1 MCIRDRWMKSS
12 HSGPLAP
19 GSGLRAPDH
28 PFKTHREG
36 DQMKPNYKQMMKQAQ
51 KLQVDME
58 KAQEELAE
66 ESVEASAGGGM
77 VTVEV
82 GGDMTIRSININPDA
97 VDPED
102 VEMLEDMILAAT
114 NEAVRNAREL
124 SDKRMGSL
132 TQGLNLPG
140 M

>member
-1 MCIRDRWMKSS
+1 
-12 HSGPLAP
+12 
-19 GSGLRAPDH
+19 
-28 PFKTHREG
+28 
-36 DQMKPNYKQMMKQAQ
+36 MKPNYQQMMKQAQ
-51 KLQVDME
+51 KLQADME
-58 KAQEELAE
+58 KAQEELAK

-82 GGDMTIRSININPDA
+82 GGDMTVRGIKIDPDA

-102 VEMLEDMILAAT
+102 VEMLEDMILAAA
-114 NEAVRNAREL
+114 NEAFRSAREL
-124 SDKRMGSL
+124 ADKRMGHL

>member
-1 MCIRDRWMKSS
+1 
-12 HSGPLAP
+12 
-19 GSGLRAPDH
+19 
-28 PFKTHREG
+28 
-36 DQMKPNYKQMMKQAQ
+36 MKPNYKQMMKQAQ

>member
-1 MCIRDRWMKSS
+1 
-12 HSGPLAP
+12 
-19 GSGLRAPDH
+19 
-28 PFKTHREG
+28 
-36 DQMKPNYKQMMKQAQ
+36 MKPNYKQMMKQAQ

-66 ESVEASAGGGM
+66 ESVEASAGGRM

-82 GGDMTIRSININPDA
+82 GGDMTIRSININQEA

-102 VEMLEDMILAAT
+102 VEMLEDMILPVT
-114 NEAVRNAREL
+114 NEAVRNSREL

-132 TQGLNLPG
+132 TQGLNPVSYTHLRAH
-140 M
+140 